1 MKAELSLCR
10 ILVSYLL
17 YCRSLSVER
26 TAIYLESD

>member
-17 YCRSLSVER
+17 YCQILSVER
-26 TAIYLESD
+26 TAVYLESD